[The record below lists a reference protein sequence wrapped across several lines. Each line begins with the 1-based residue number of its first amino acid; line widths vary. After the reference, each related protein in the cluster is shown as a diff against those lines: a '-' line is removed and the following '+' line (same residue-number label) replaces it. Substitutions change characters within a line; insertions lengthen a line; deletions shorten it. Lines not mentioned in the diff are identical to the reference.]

1 MPKYYSILDN
11 GVEKPMARDEGMSYG
26 EAFGS
31 AVSARKGRK
40 KLKSGTG
47 PQKPAKKKGNL
58 KPGGS
63 YTSGRAIPLG
73 IPGPKKKANG
83 SAPNIS
89 ATRTGQNANHSLRGA
104 PQVIRRADKKDA
116 AKRRISGTTRGG
128 RSKY

>member
-11 GVEKPMARDEGMSYG
+11 GVENPMARDAGMSYQ

-31 AVSARKGRK
+31 AVTSRGGK
-40 KLKSGTG
+40 KK
-47 PQKPAKKKGNL
+47 KAAAKKAPAPKKKGDL

-73 IPGPKKKANG
+73 IPGAKKKANG